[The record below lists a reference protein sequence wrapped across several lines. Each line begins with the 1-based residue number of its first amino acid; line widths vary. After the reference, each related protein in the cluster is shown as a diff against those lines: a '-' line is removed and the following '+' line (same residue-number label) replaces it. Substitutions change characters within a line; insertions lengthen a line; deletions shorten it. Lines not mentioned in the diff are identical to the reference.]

1 MGALE
6 GKRALVTGAGKGLG
20 RAIAQ
25 ELAAE
30 GADLIINARSVDTLE
45 SLKAEVE
52 AMGRRCLAVPG
63 DICDPLTSE

>member
-30 GADLIINARSVDTLE
+30 GADLIINARSVDTIE
-45 SLKAEVE
+45 SLKVEVE
-52 AMGRRCLAVPG
+52 AMGRRCLAVQG
-63 DICDPLTSE
+63 DI